1 MNQYALDMYRQMFLT
16 LRRGQANGMPSK
28 AKPIFILSVIEAI
41 PQYNQNVFNVNDSF
55 LVVRYKTNLELYT
68 NKRIPLI
75 SVPFFH
81 MESEPFYEIL
91 WKTEERPPNYPHT
104 QSSKT
109 LLKYTDGAKLDDE
122 LWELLQ
128 EESNRKYLKDVII
141 KTYLS

>member
-68 NKRIPLI
+68 NKQYFGYFLVAPRSRVFNPLKI
-75 SVPFFH
+75 
-81 MESEPFYEIL
+81 
-91 WKTEERPPNYPHT
+91 
-104 QSSKT
+104 
-109 LLKYTDGAKLDDE
+109 
-122 LWELLQ
+122 
-128 EESNRKYLKDVII
+128 
-141 KTYLS
+141 